1 MSHKKHNK
9 SPEQVALGIN
19 KIYKSKKIESYVVL
33 IVLAFC
39 SYAIGELSFFKK
51 FGISALIIAVV
62 LGAVIGNFAHHN
74 VSLLKKTGALGV
86 CTKQILRL
94 GIILYGFRISLNEIQ
109 SIGLS
114 GVGLAAFIV
123 FSTFFFGLLVG
134 KILKIDFL
142 QSALI
147 ASGSSICGAAAVLA
161 SESVLKG
168 GSSRVGVAVCTVVV
182 FGSIG
187 MFVYPMV
194 QGLFDLDPRLFGFL
208 VGGTLHEVAHVVG
221 AGFSIG
227 AEGATSSIVVKM
239 VRVLM
244 LVPFLIMLSFG
255 FKKEEKNG
263 SFLNQIP
270 WFAIWFLIACGVSSM
285 PILNTEFA
293 LSVIKPNIETIDTFL
308 LSLSMVALGVN
319 IRKDML
325 SKAGLKPF
333 IMAIVL
339 CVWLVLAAYAYIK
352 VFC

>member
-74 VSLLKKTGALGV
+74 VSLLKKTGALGI
-86 CTKQILRL
+86 CTKQVLRL

-227 AEGATSSIVVKM
+227 TEGATSSIVVKM

-293 LSVIKPNIETIDTFL
+293 LSVIKPNIEIIDTFL

-333 IMAIVL
+333 VMAIIL
-339 CVWLVLAAYAYIK
+339 CVWLIVAAYTYIK

>member
-86 CTKQILRL
+86 CTKQVLRL
-94 GIILYGFRISLNEIQ
+94 GIILYGFRISLSDIE

-123 FSTFFFGLLVG
+123 FSTFFFGLLIG

-182 FGSIG
+182 FGSLG
-187 MFVYPMV
+187 MFLLPLT
-194 QGLFDLDPRLFGFL
+194 QSFFALDERLFGFL

-221 AGFSIG
+221 AGSSIG
-227 AEGATSSIVVKM
+227 VEGATSSIVVKM

-285 PILNTEFA
+285 PILNTDFA
-293 LSVIKPNIETIDTFL
+293 LSVIKPNIAVFDTFL

-333 IMAIVL
+333 IMAIIL
-339 CVWLVLAAYAYIK
+339 CVWLIVSAYAYIK

>member
-86 CTKQILRL
+86 CTKQVLRL

-114 GVGLAAFIV
+114 GIGLAAFIV

-168 GSSRVGVAVCTVVV
+168 GSARVGVAVCTVVV
-182 FGSIG
+182 FGSLG

-227 AEGATSSIVVKM
+227 TEGATSSIVVKM

-244 LVPFLIMLSFG
+244 LVPFLLMLSFG
-255 FKKEEKNG
+255 FKKDDKNI
-263 SFLNQIP
+263 SFMQQIP
-270 WFAIWFLIACGVSSM
+270 WFAIFFLLVCGISSL
-285 PILNTEFA
+285 PILNTDFA
-293 LSVIKPNIETIDTFL
+293 LSTIKPKIEILDTFL
-308 LSLSMVALGVN
+308 LSLAMVALGVN
-319 IRKDML
+319 IRKDTL
-325 SKAGLKPF
+325 SKAGFKPF
-333 IMAIVL
+333 VMAAIL
-339 CVWLVLAAYAYIK
+339 CVWLVVMAYAYIK

>member
-1 MSHKKHNK
+1 MSKKHNK
-9 SPEQVALGIN
+9 SPEQVALGVN

-33 IVLAFC
+33 VVLAFC
-39 SYAIGELSFFKK
+39 SYAIGELSFFKN
-51 FGISALIIAVV
+51 FGISALIIAVI

-94 GIILYGFRISLNEIQ
+94 GIILYGFRISLSDIE

-114 GVGLAAFIV
+114 GVGLAFFIV
-123 FSTFFFGLLVG
+123 FSTFFIGLLIG
-134 KILKIDFL
+134 KLLKIDFL

-168 GSSRVGVAVCTVVV
+168 GSARVGIAVCTVVV
-182 FGSIG
+182 YGCIG
-187 MFVYPMV
+187 MFVYPLV
-194 QGLFDLDPRLFGFL
+194 QNLFDLDGRLFGFL

-221 AGFSIG
+221 AGSSIG
-227 AEGATSSIVVKM
+227 VDGANSSIVIKM

-244 LVPFLIMLSFG
+244 LVPFLLMLSFG
-255 FKKEEKNG
+255 FKKEEKKGN
-263 SFLNQIP
+263 FLNQIP
-270 WFAIWFLIACGVSSM
+270 WFALGFLLACGISSL
-285 PILNTEFA
+285 PILNTEYA
-293 LSVIKPNIETIDTFL
+293 LNVIKPNIAIFDTFL
-308 LSLSMVALGVN
+308 LSLAMVALGVN

-333 IMAIVL
+333 IMAAIL

>member
-86 CTKQILRL
+86 CTKQVLRL
-94 GIILYGFRISLNEIQ
+94 GIILYGFRISLSDIE

-123 FSTFFFGLLVG
+123 FSTFFFGLLIG

-168 GSSRVGVAVCTVVV
+168 GSARVGVAVCTVVV
-182 FGSIG
+182 FGSLG
-187 MFVYPMV
+187 MFLLPLT
-194 QGLFDLDPRLFGFL
+194 QSFFALDERLFGFL

-221 AGFSIG
+221 AGSSIG
-227 AEGATSSIVVKM
+227 VEGATSSIVVKM

-270 WFAIWFLIACGVSSM
+270 WFAIWFLIACGISSM
-285 PILNTEFA
+285 PILNTDFA
-293 LSVIKPNIETIDTFL
+293 LSVIKPNIAVFDTF
-308 LSLSMVALGVN
+308 
-319 IRKDML
+319 
-325 SKAGLKPF
+325 
-333 IMAIVL
+333 
-339 CVWLVLAAYAYIK
+339 Y
-352 VFC
+352 

>member
-9 SPEQVALGIN
+9 SPEQVALGVN

-86 CTKQILRL
+86 CTKQVLRL

-114 GVGLAAFIV
+114 GIGLAAFIV

-187 MFVYPMV
+187 MFVYPVV
-194 QGLFDLDPRLFGFL
+194 QNMFDLDERLFGFL

-227 AEGATSSIVVKM
+227 TEGATSSIVVKM

-244 LVPFLIMLSFG
+244 LVPFLLMLSFG
-255 FKKEEKNG
+255 FKKDDKNI
-263 SFLNQIP
+263 SFMQQIP
-270 WFAIWFLIACGVSSM
+270 WFAIFFLLVCGISSL
-285 PILNTEFA
+285 PILNTDFA
-293 LSVIKPNIETIDTFL
+293 LSTIKPKIEILDTFL
-308 LSLSMVALGVN
+308 LSLAMVALGVN
-319 IRKDML
+319 IRKDTL
-325 SKAGLKPF
+325 SKAGFKPF
-333 IMAIVL
+333 VMAAIL
-339 CVWLVLAAYAYIK
+339 CVWLVAMAYAYIK